1 MNDIDRNPALARTQ
15 MLALV
20 SGFHVSRA
28 LFVAARLQL
37 ADHLAQGPKACPELA
52 AATGSDA
59 FALLRILRLLAAA
72 GVVALD
78 EADRA
83 SLTPLGET
91 LRSDH
96 PQSLRGWVIGQ
107 VGDYPY
113 RAWGDVMHGVRTGE
127 LAFDHAFGTD
137 VWSYRAAHPDAAR
150 DFDDSMVSYVAAS
163 NESVIG
169 SGAFAQAGRI
179 VDVGG
184 GEGALLLA
192 ILAAHP
198 KALGTVFERPHVAQK
213 AQRRIAASPFASRC
227 SVLEGD
233 AFEGVPGGADTYL
246 LSRVIHDWDDAR
258 AATLLG
264 NCRRAMAPG
273 ARLLLVER
281 VLPERIRAGV
291 DAQLVAASDLQMMV
305 MNGGRER
312 TEREY
317 RALLEA
323 TGFRFVRRIPTG
335 SVTEVLEG
343 EAW

>member
-1 MNDIDRNPALARTQ
+1 MNDIDRNPAMARTG

-20 SGFHVSRA
+20 SGLHVARA

-37 ADHLAQGPKACPELA
+37 ADLLAPGPKPCSELA
-52 AATGSDA
+52 AATATDA

-72 GVVALD
+72 GVVTLD
-78 EADRA
+78 ASDRA
-83 SLTPLGET
+83 ALTPLGET

-113 RAWGDVMHGVRTGE
+113 RAWAEVMHSVRTGNI
-127 LAFDHAFGTD
+127 AFDHAFGTD
-137 VWSYRAAHPDAAR
+137 AWSYRASNPEAAR
-150 DFDDSMVSYVAAS
+150 DFDDSMVSYVADS
-163 NESVIG
+163 NAAVI
-169 SGAFAQAGRI
+169 ATRVFENAGRI

-198 KALGTVFERPHVAQK
+198 QAVGTVFERPHVAQK
-213 AQRRIAASPFASRC
+213 AQRRIDACGAAARC
-227 SVLEGD
+227 NVLEGD
-233 AFEGVPGGADTYL
+233 AFEGIPGGADTYL
-246 LSRVIHDWDDAR
+246 LSRVVHDWDDAR
-258 AATLLG
+258 AHALLR
-264 NCRRAMAPG
+264 NCRAAMAPG
-273 ARLLLVER
+273 ARLVLVER
-281 VLPERIRAGV
+281 VLPERIEPGI
-291 DAQLVAASDLQMMV
+291 DAQLIAASDVQMMV

-317 RALLEA
+317 RGLFDAA
-323 TGFRFVRRIPTG
+323 GFRFVRRIPTG
-335 SVTEVLEG
+335 TVTEVLEG

>member
-1 MNDIDRNPALARTQ
+1 MNDIDRNPALARSA

-20 SGFHVSRA
+20 SGLHVSRA

-37 ADHLAQGPKACPELA
+37 ADHLAHGPKGCAELA
-52 AATGSDA
+52 AATGTDA

-72 GVVALD
+72 GVLALD

-83 SLTPLGET
+83 SLTPIGET

-113 RAWGDVMHGVRTGE
+113 RAWGDVMHSVRTGGI
-127 LAFDHAFGTD
+127 AFDHAFGTD
-137 VWSYRAAHPDAAR
+137 AWSYRAAHPDAAR
-150 DFDDSMVSYVAAS
+150 DFDDAMVSYVAAS
-163 NESVIG
+163 NASVIATG
-169 SGAFAQAGRI
+169 VFAKAGRI

-198 KALGTVFERPHVAQK
+198 AAVGTVFEQAHVARK
-213 AQRRIAASPFASRC
+213 AEARIAASPCASRC
-227 SVLEGD
+227 TVLEGD
-233 AFEGVPGGADTYL
+233 AFEGVPGGADMYL

-258 AATLLG
+258 AAALLG

-273 ARLLLVER
+273 ARLVLVER
-281 VLPERIRAGV
+281 ILPRRIEARV
-291 DAQLVAASDLQMMV
+291 DDQLVAASDLQMMV

-312 TEREY
+312 TEPEY

-323 TGFRFVRRIPTG
+323 TGFRFVRRVPTG

>member
-1 MNDIDRNPALARTQ
+1 MNDIDRNPARARTA

-20 SGFHVSRA
+20 SGLHVSRA
-28 LFVAARLQL
+28 LFVMARLQL
-37 ADHLAQGPKACPELA
+37 ADQLAQGPQECAKLA
-52 AATGSDA
+52 AATATDA
-59 FALLRILRLLAAA
+59 FALLRVLRLLAAA
-72 GVVALD
+72 GVVTL
-78 EADRA
+78 EATDRVA
-83 SLTPLGET
+83 LTPLGET

-113 RAWGDVMHGVRTGE
+113 RAWGDVLHSVRTGGV
-127 LAFDHAFGTD
+127 AFDHAFGTD
-137 VWSYRAAHPDAAR
+137 AWSYRAAHPEAAR

-163 NESVIG
+163 NESVIATG
-169 SGAFAQAGRI
+169 VFASAGRI

-198 KALGTVFERPHVAQK
+198 KAVGTVFERPHVAKK
-213 AQRRIAASPFASRC
+213 AERRIAASGAAARC
-227 SVLEGD
+227 NVLEGD

-258 AATLLG
+258 AHALLR
-264 NCRRAMAPG
+264 NCRAAMAPG
-273 ARLLLVER
+273 ARLVLVER
-281 VLPERIRAGV
+281 VLPERIEAGV
-291 DAQLVAASDLQMMV
+291 EAQLVATSDVQMMV

-312 TEREY
+312 TEKEY
-317 RALLEA
+317 RGLLDA
-323 TGFRFVRRIPTG
+323 AGFRFVRRIPTG
-335 SVTEVLEG
+335 SVVEVLEG